1 MQYKSF
7 LWRLFNMEFI
17 GYYGIKHSNIY
28 GKDFAVFEYREETP
42 SKVPYTYCSCCNK
55 PIKRRMFVLQN
66 PETDVEE
73 YYLGFDCAK
82 KILK

>member
-1 MQYKSF
+1 
-7 LWRLFNMEFI
+7 MEFVK
-17 GYYGIKHSNIY
+17 YYGIKHSNVY
-28 GKDFAVFEYREETP
+28 NEDFAVLEYREEVPNETP
-42 SKVPYTYCSCCNK
+42 YMYCSCCNK
-55 PIKRRMFVLQN
+55 PIKRRMIVLQN